1 MRNARHRSV
10 VIVGAG
16 PAGATLATLLARAGC
31 RVAVFAPARSAP
43 LVVGESLVPAV
54 VPILRRLGIEDE
66 VRDYSVYKPGASF
79 FVNREYTIEIDFADA
94 CVRIP
99 PYAYNVPR
107 ERFDAT
113 LRAVCL
119 RSGAQLIEATAQ
131 VERVPGSESARSGAR
146 VQLAAESL
154 EAAGAC
160 LGGPPDLLI
169 DASGRSRLFARR
181 LGLPHQGQLRR
192 DAALFAHCAD
202 VVIDRPGHV
211 HSDRLEHGWCWRIPL
226 PGRVSVGIVAKPE
239 RLHALGDTPEEQFDC
254 FLRNDPHMKPLTEAG
269 RRLTPVMRY
278 SNYQLT
284 TQRGVGEGWALV
296 GDAFGFVDPVFSS
309 GLFLAMDGACRLAAA
324 IQLGSRGALRRYER
338 HQLRHIDAWRRAVG
352 YFYDGRFFALF
363 RSHAQVSRQRL
374 GPRISRRLWQQLA
387 GVFTGEATGSPYN
400 RRLLDFMVVHALG
413 GQDPR
418 EMHIH

>member
-1 MRNARHRSV
+1 MRHPRRRSV
-10 VIVGAG
+10 AILGAG
-16 PAGATLATLLARAGC
+16 PAGATLATLLARDGC

-79 FVNREYTIEIDFADA
+79 FVDREYTIEIDFAEA
-94 CVRIP
+94 CLRIP

-113 LRAVCL
+113 LREVCL
-119 RSGAQLIEATAQ
+119 RSGARLIEATAQ
-131 VERVPGSESARSGAR
+131 VERVPGSERARGGPR
-146 VQLAAESL
+146 VQLAGESL
-154 EAAGAC
+154 EAAVAC
-160 LGGPPDLLI
+160 LGGPPDLLV

-181 LGLPHQGQLRR
+181 LGLPHQGQERR
-192 DAALFAHCAD
+192 DAALFAHCSD

-211 HSDRLEHGWCWRIPL
+211 HSDRVEHGWCWRIPL
-226 PGRVSVGIVAKPE
+226 PGRVSVGIVTKPE
-239 RLHALGDTPEEQFDC
+239 LLRALGAEPEEQFDR
-254 FLRNDPHMKPLTEAG
+254 FLRSDPHMKPLCETS

-278 SNYQLT
+278 GNYQLT

-324 IQLGSRGALRRYER
+324 IQRGSRVALRRYER

-363 RSHAQVSRQRL
+363 RSRARVSEQRL
-374 GPRISRRLWQQLA
+374 GRRISRRLFRELA
-387 GVFTGEATGSPYN
+387 GVFTGEATASPYN
-400 RRLLDFMVVHALG
+400 RWLLDFMVAHALG

-418 EMHIH
+418 EMRIH